1 MFYLSCVCYAFLRVC
16 LYVPFGHLNGKDC
29 PLGSRLWCLTVSL
42 LLSIGIL
49 GQVWYLI
56 VSIPDL
62 CALTYWYLI
71 VSIPDLCALTYF
83 SFGSIYILV
92 LHVQPRNR
100 CGNLNNDLFYKSYTW

>member
-16 LYVPFGHLNGKDC
+16 LYVPFGHLNGKGC
-29 PLGSRLWCLTVSL
+29 PLGSRLWCLSVSL

-62 CALTYWYLI
+62 CALTY
-71 VSIPDLCALTYF
+71 F
-83 SFGSIYILV
+83 SFGSRYILV

-100 CGNLNNDLFYKSYTW
+100 CGNLNNDLFYKSYT